1 MKRRGFALLFAH
13 VAAALVL
20 APSMAE
26 AKGKTAVDVGD
37 VVWKSPSEE
46 AKSREKR
53 LSSEIR
59 RAAHKA
65 AKGLDFGK
73 GGRVLV
79 SFTVVE
85 VSVENLG
92 DVVRVTCVL
101 VGHLKGGGRARSKI
115 RFGGKPADQKKL
127 EKQVV
132 VAATDGVMTRL
143 SEMARARAA
152 ESE

>member
-1 MKRRGFALLFAH
+1 MNRRGFGFLFAH
-13 VAAALVL
+13 VAAAILL
-20 APSMAE
+20 APAVAE
-26 AKGKTAVDVGD
+26 AKGKTAVDVGT
-37 VVWKSPSEE
+37 VEWKKPSKE
-46 AKSREKR
+46 AAAREKR
-53 LSSEIR
+53 LSTEIR

-73 GGRVLV
+73 GGRALV

-85 VSVENLG
+85 VSVENLE
-92 DVVRVTCVL
+92 DVVRVTCQL

-143 SEMARARAA
+143 SEMARAKPT
-152 ESE
+152 E